1 MVGTDFPTNDN
12 IERPQIW
19 VILKLVNENIVET
32 ELSIKASWRLEL
44 NIM

>member
-19 VILKLVNENIVET
+19 VILKLVNEHIVET
-32 ELSIKASWRLEL
+32 ELSIKAS
-44 NIM
+44 